1 MFIEEI
7 TKIDTLVF
15 KPQDE
20 LKKAK
25 YKQIEL
31 FDDGW
36 QSIVMPNPPKNSSSE
51 TRNEIQ
57 EIIKRYTN
65 KTDQDKQEYINCDE
79 DSSYYI
85 KLVLEENN
93 MDYSEDTIVYIE
105 DQCRPIIRHYKNHY
119 NRPRPYQVAEALGI
133 DFKRFVTDTAKT
145 PSYPSGHT
153 VQPYVVANYYGK
165 LYPEIKSELR
175 EAADICAFGRVIA
188 GLHYPSDY
196 RGGIILADQ
205 LTQYLKF
212 DNLSEDAPLNSTG
225 DAVQTNHP
233 LMHSKS
239 LYRRKNQQDTKRL
252 YKLLKKRYN

>member
-1 MFIEEI
+1 MFIEELLQ
-7 TKIDTLVF
+7 IDTLVF

-25 YKQIEL
+25 YNKIVI
-31 FDDGW
+31 FKDGW
-36 QSIVMPNPPKNSSSE
+36 QNIVLPNPPKNSSTQ
-51 TRNEIQ
+51 TRAEINEIV
-57 EIIKRYTN
+57 KRYNT
-65 KTDQDKQEYINCDE
+65 KTDEDKQEYINCDE

-85 KLVLEENN
+85 KEVLQENE
-93 MDYSEDTIVYIE
+93 MDYDESTIEMIE
-105 DQCRPIIRHYKNHY
+105 EQCRPVIRHFKNHY
-119 NRPRPYQVAEALGI
+119 NRPRPHQIADKLGI
-133 DFKRFVTDTAKT
+133 DFSRFITDTAKT

-196 RGGIILADQ
+196 KAGIILADQ
-205 LTQYLKF
+205 LSEFIKF
-212 DNLSEDAPLNSTG
+212 ETMSEDAPLNSTG

-239 LYRRKNQQDTKRL
+239 LYRRKNQTDTKRL